1 MEIKQAF
8 VGGKLMDVVSQD
20 EYVRRV
26 SMHEPELVQNTCIQA
41 NGTLYPVI
49 RHPDNRKTPY
59 ALYSDIAIKYVGS
72 CENNPGYSD
81 KKVIDYSDISS
92 NKELIEKN
100 NQLRA
105 EEVAILTQQSDKVFM
120 PIIREEENPALK
132 VVKECFHKKHIDID
146 NYRGRFDSNCD
157 FANTIRLLTNPNNH
171 NISVPKI
178 QLIGEKFD
186 INFSLMAKDKN
197 DAVNP
202 MGTSIEK
209 EL

>member
-26 SMHEPELVQNTCIQA
+26 SMDEPELVQNTSIQA

-49 RHPDNRKTPY
+49 RHPDNRTPPY
-59 ALYSDIAIKYVGS
+59 AIYGDIAIKYVGS
-72 CENNPGYSD
+72 SEGNPGYSD

-92 NKELIEKN
+92 NKELIEKH

-120 PIIREEENPALK
+120 PIIREEDNPALK
-132 VVKECFHKKHIDID
+132 VVKECFHK
-146 NYRGRFDSNCD
+146 
-157 FANTIRLLTNPNNH
+157 TIRLLTNPNNH

-186 INFSLMAKDKN
+186 INFSLIAKDKN
-197 DAVNP
+197 EAVNP
-202 MGTSIEK
+202 METVIEK

>member
-26 SMHEPELVQNTCIQA
+26 SMDEPELVQNTCIQA

-49 RHPDNRKTPY
+49 RHPDNRTTPY
-59 ALYSDIAIKYVGS
+59 AIYGGIAIKYVGS
-72 CENNPGYSD
+72 SEGNPGYSD

-92 NKELIEKN
+92 NKELIEKH

-120 PIIREEENPALK
+120 PIIREEE
-132 VVKECFHKKHIDID
+132 ECFHKKHIDID

-186 INFSLMAKDKN
+186 INFSLIAKDKN
-197 DAVNP
+197 EAVNP
-202 MGTSIEK
+202 METVIEK